1 MLVTLIYTSDSVLE
15 RTNKTPLFGYNDG
28 LFWTKPT
35 FVIEVAVLGV
45 HSDEDNKG
53 NETFVI
59 VNRSLMRAKLGR
71 CLNG

>member
-1 MLVTLIYTSDSVLE
+1 MLRSTVMEYFEFFGHEMHHARDPYLHFGQCLE

-45 HSDEDNKG
+45 HSDEDNK
-53 NETFVI
+53 
-59 VNRSLMRAKLGR
+59 R
-71 CLNG
+71 